1 MLILFI
7 IKTNN
12 MKKILIAFAIL
23 IIANHNNAFAQ
34 AAAPV
39 QQSSTTVTPT
49 DDRAISSAKQL
60 QQELNLTDDQYNK
73 ILVVN
78 TECDKRKDALQ
89 QAGGQTDRSAYK
101 PIMDYRKQQYAA
113 ILTADQ
119 LAKLKDIE
127 AAKRAER
134 NGQSNH

>member
-1 MLILFI
+1 
-7 IKTNN
+7 

-23 IIANHNNAFAQ
+23 AMANHNSAFAQ

-49 DDRAISSAKQL
+49 DDRAVSSAKRL

-73 ILVVN
+73 IVAVN
-78 TECDKRKDALQ
+78 TECAKRKDALE
-89 QAGGQTDRSAYK
+89 ASGQKDRSAYK
-101 PIMDYRKQQYAA
+101 PIMDYRKQQYAT

-127 AAKRAER
+127 AAKKADR
-134 NGQSNH
+134 NGQ